1 MGLVAT
7 ELFSKTEENE
17 PESSEKLPGGNDD
30 YQLRRGWAVRNLQKS
45 EDMILRIQTRDC
57 QTKMKKMS
65 AFDVA
70 GQDCVS
76 PDGSRDD
83 KVREN
88 LVRVAAMP

>member
-1 MGLVAT
+1 
-7 ELFSKTEENE
+7 
-17 PESSEKLPGGNDD
+17 
-30 YQLRRGWAVRNLQKS
+30 
-45 EDMILRIQTRDC
+45 MILRIQTRDC